1 MESNPAEFALYERL
15 DARAILASPFSPAP
29 TGFLAV
35 SYTHLDVYKRQAE
48 LHALLPAFFV
58 IRLRILERFEF
69 RNYNRIRKEEKEA
82 LTMKILLK
90 ILCAP
95 MIAVLSVFVWLA
107 SKLVQISAVVMNFIA
122 IAVGLGALCI
132 LFDGKTAQGICGLI
146 AAFLFTPFGLPM
158 ICLLYTSRALKN

>member
-1 MESNPAEFALYERL
+1 M
-15 DARAILASPFSPAP
+15 
-29 TGFLAV
+29 
-35 SYTHLDVYKRQAE
+35 
-48 LHALLPAFFV
+48 LPAFFV
-58 IRLRILERFEF
+58 IWLRILERFEF

-122 IAVGLGALCI
+122 IAVGLGEI
-132 LFDGKTAQGICGLI
+132 G
-146 AAFLFTPFGLPM
+146 
-158 ICLLYTSRALKN
+158 RASCRERV

>member
-1 MESNPAEFALYERL
+1 
-15 DARAILASPFSPAP
+15 
-29 TGFLAV
+29 
-35 SYTHLDVYKRQAE
+35 
-48 LHALLPAFFV
+48 
-58 IRLRILERFEF
+58 
-69 RNYNRIRKEEKEA
+69 
-82 LTMKILLK
+82 MKILLK

-158 ICLLYTSRALKN
+158 FSIMLLGRCRNSVTGFRTACTDNRTCRQVGAK

>member
-1 MESNPAEFALYERL
+1 
-15 DARAILASPFSPAP
+15 
-29 TGFLAV
+29 
-35 SYTHLDVYKRQAE
+35 
-48 LHALLPAFFV
+48 
-58 IRLRILERFEF
+58 
-69 RNYNRIRKEEKEA
+69 
-82 LTMKILLK
+82 MKILLK

-132 LFDGKTAQGICGLI
+132 LFDGKTAQDICGLI

-158 ICLLYTSRALKN
+158 FSIMLLGQVQKFRYWIQDSVYG

>member
-1 MESNPAEFALYERL
+1 
-15 DARAILASPFSPAP
+15 
-29 TGFLAV
+29 
-35 SYTHLDVYKRQAE
+35 
-48 LHALLPAFFV
+48 
-58 IRLRILERFEF
+58 
-69 RNYNRIRKEEKEA
+69 
-82 LTMKILLK
+82 MKILLK

-146 AAFLFTPFGLPM
+146 AAFLFTPVRTADVLHHASGTGAEIP
-158 ICLLYTSRALKN
+158 LLDSGQRVRITELVAKLAQSELY

>member
-1 MESNPAEFALYERL
+1 MGSRAARFA
-15 DARAILASPFSPAP
+15 ARI
-29 TGFLAV
+29 
-35 SYTHLDVYKRQAE
+35 
-48 LHALLPAFFV
+48 FV

-132 LFDGKTAQGICGLI
+132 LLTGRPHR
-146 AAFLFTPFGLPM
+146 AF
-158 ICLLYTSRALKN
+158 AD

>member
-1 MESNPAEFALYERL
+1 M
-15 DARAILASPFSPAP
+15 
-29 TGFLAV
+29 
-35 SYTHLDVYKRQAE
+35 
-48 LHALLPAFFV
+48 LPAFFV

-122 IAVGLGALCI
+122 IAVGLGRNYH
-132 LFDGKTAQGICGLI
+132 
-146 AAFLFTPFGLPM
+146 P
-158 ICLLYTSRALKN
+158 SRFR

>member
-1 MESNPAEFALYERL
+1 M
-15 DARAILASPFSPAP
+15 
-29 TGFLAV
+29 
-35 SYTHLDVYKRQAE
+35 
-48 LHALLPAFFV
+48 LPAFFV

-122 IAVGLGALCI
+122 IAVG
-132 LFDGKTAQGICGLI
+132 
-146 AAFLFTPFGLPM
+146 PV
-158 ICLLYTSRALKN
+158 S

>member
-1 MESNPAEFALYERL
+1 M
-15 DARAILASPFSPAP
+15 
-29 TGFLAV
+29 
-35 SYTHLDVYKRQAE
+35 
-48 LHALLPAFFV
+48 LPAFFV

-132 LFDGKTAQGICGLI
+132 LFD
-146 AAFLFTPFGLPM
+146 
-158 ICLLYTSRALKN
+158 

>member
-1 MESNPAEFALYERL
+1 M
-15 DARAILASPFSPAP
+15 
-29 TGFLAV
+29 
-35 SYTHLDVYKRQAE
+35 
-48 LHALLPAFFV
+48 LPAFFV

-122 IAVGLGALCI
+122 IAVGLGALSS
-132 LFDGKTAQGICGLI
+132 
-146 AAFLFTPFGLPM
+146 FLTERPP
-158 ICLLYTSRALKN
+158 RASAD

>member
-1 MESNPAEFALYERL
+1 MAAE
-15 DARAILASPFSPAP
+15 P
-29 TGFLAV
+29 
-35 SYTHLDVYKRQAE
+35 
-48 LHALLPAFFV
+48 HALLPAFFV

-107 SKLVQISAVVMNFIA
+107 SKLVQVSAVVMNFIA

-158 ICLLYTSRALKN
+158 ISIILLGQVQKFRYWIQDSVYG

>member
-1 MESNPAEFALYERL
+1 M
-15 DARAILASPFSPAP
+15 
-29 TGFLAV
+29 
-35 SYTHLDVYKRQAE
+35 
-48 LHALLPAFFV
+48 LPAFFV

-132 LFDGKTAQGICGLI
+132 LLTGRPHR
-146 AAFLFTPFGLPM
+146 AF
-158 ICLLYTSRALKN
+158 AD

>member
-1 MESNPAEFALYERL
+1 M
-15 DARAILASPFSPAP
+15 
-29 TGFLAV
+29 
-35 SYTHLDVYKRQAE
+35 
-48 LHALLPAFFV
+48 LPAFFV

-107 SKLVQISAVVMNFIA
+107 SKLVQVSAVVMNFIA
-122 IAVGLGALCI
+122 IAVGLTACTDNRTCRQVGA
-132 LFDGKTAQGICGLI
+132 K
-146 AAFLFTPFGLPM
+146 
-158 ICLLYTSRALKN
+158 

>member
-1 MESNPAEFALYERL
+1 MA
-15 DARAILASPFSPAP
+15 
-29 TGFLAV
+29 
-35 SYTHLDVYKRQAE
+35 
-48 LHALLPAFFV
+48 
-58 IRLRILERFEF
+58 
-69 RNYNRIRKEEKEA
+69 KEEKEA

-132 LFDGKTAQGICGLI
+132 LFDGKTAQGTG
-146 AAFLFTPFGLPM
+146 
-158 ICLLYTSRALKN
+158 KNEHRNDTETQQFHGA